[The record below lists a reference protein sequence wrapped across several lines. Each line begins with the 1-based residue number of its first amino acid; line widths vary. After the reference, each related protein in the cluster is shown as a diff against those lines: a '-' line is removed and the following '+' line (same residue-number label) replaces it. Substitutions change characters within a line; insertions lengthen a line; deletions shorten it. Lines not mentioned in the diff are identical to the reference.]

1 MIKKC
6 PLVFIPTFNERENIE
21 LIYCEIKKLKLDID
35 LLFLD
40 DNSPDG
46 TGEVIDR
53 LAREDSRVHTIH
65 RAGKLGIGSAHQDG
79 IRWAYQ
85 EGYHTL
91 VTMDCDFT
99 HLPEDIERFLKGLS
113 DFDVVIGSRY
123 MDAKSLSDW
132 NLFRKTLTHA
142 GHFLTKH
149 LLRMPYDASGAF
161 RAYRLDRIPHGL
173 FDLVHSKS
181 YSFFFESL
189 HVLSM
194 NQFKILEVSIFLPTR
209 TYGHSKMKISDAIA
223 SLQLLWKTWLRTVFE
238 RDEYTY
244 VESMK
249 AAAEAKKTQ
258 DEVAWDEYWNTKKSR
273 SKILYDMIAA
283 FYRKFIIRPTLNKF
297 IKDEFRPGMSLLHA
311 GCGSGQVDID
321 LAKHAHVTALDISI
335 PALNHYRKIH
345 GGRCQLMHGSI
356 FSIPCEDAIFDGVY
370 NLGVMEHFTEEDNIK
385 ILNEFFRVL
394 KPGGK
399 IVLFWPPEY
408 GLSVLFLK
416 GAHFFLNRVLKKNT
430 SLHPAEITRLR
441 SKKHAQAI
449 LAKTRFKMDRYYFGV
464 MDLFTYSVVVC
475 NKEALAKQP
484 SVYTH
489 HISTGRHK
497 DVYS

>member
-194 NQFKILEVSIFLPTR
+194 NQFKILEVSIFLPKR
-209 TYGHSKMKISDAIA
+209 TYGHSKMKIGDAVA
-223 SLQLLWKTWLRTVFE
+223 SLKLLWKTWLRTVFE
-238 RDEYTY
+238 RDEYIY
-244 VESMK
+244 VQPMK
-249 AAAEAKKTQ
+249 AAEGAEKTH
-258 DEVAWDEYWNTKKSR
+258 DEIAWDEYWNTKESH

-283 FYRKFIIRPTLNKF
+283 FYRKFIIRPILNEF
-297 IKDEFRPGMSLLHA
+297 IKDEFQSGMSLLHA
-311 GCGSGQVDID
+311 GCGSGQVDVD
-321 LAKHAHVTALDISI
+321 LVKHVRVTALDISI

-345 GGRCQLMHGSI
+345 GDRCELMHGSI
-356 FSIPCEDAIFDGVY
+356 FSIPCKEATFDGVY
-370 NLGVMEHFTEEDNIK
+370 NLGVMEHFTEGDIIK
-385 ILNEFFRVL
+385 ILNEFYRVL

-399 IVLFWPPEY
+399 IVLFWPPEN

-416 GAHFFLNRVLKKNT
+416 GAHFFLNRLLKKNI
-430 SLHPAEITRLR
+430 SLHPDEITRLR
-441 SKKHAQAI
+441 SKKHAQEI
-449 LAKTRFKMDRYYFGV
+449 LGKTPFRMSRHYFGIK
-464 MDLFTYSVVVC
+464 DLFTYSVVVC
-475 NKEALAKQP
+475 NKQVALKQMGDLTNNI
-484 SVYTH
+484 SSH
-489 HISTGRHK
+489 HYKEVS
-497 DVYS
+497 S